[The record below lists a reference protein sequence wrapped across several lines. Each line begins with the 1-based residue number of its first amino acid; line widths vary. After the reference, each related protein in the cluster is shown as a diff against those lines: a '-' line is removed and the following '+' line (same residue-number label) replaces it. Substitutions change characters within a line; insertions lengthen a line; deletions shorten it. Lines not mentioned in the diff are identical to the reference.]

1 MANNLSS
8 SSVQRAAQAAHKHQ
22 KMKERIEEEAMLAQ
36 ARADR
41 AWRGDPKRKEQ
52 LLASRAAEAAEAV
65 AATKP
70 EKPKAKKK
78 AVPKKQ
84 AAVTQKTVAKK
95 KKVTAKK
102 KSAAKKG

>member
-1 MANNLSS
+1 M
-8 SSVQRAAQAAHKHQ
+8 SSVMKAMQAAHKHQ
-22 KMKERIEEEAMLAQ
+22 RLKERIEEEAMLAQ
-36 ARADR
+36 ERADR

-52 LLASRAAEAAEAV
+52 LLAARAAEAA
-65 AATKP
+65 AA

-78 AVPKKQ
+78 AAPKKQ

-95 KKVTAKK
+95 KTTAKK

>member
-1 MANNLSS
+1 M
-8 SSVQRAAQAAHKHQ
+8 SSVMKAMQATHKHQ
-22 KMKERIEEEAMLAQ
+22 KMKERIKEEEMLAQ
-36 ARADR
+36 EKAER

-52 LLASRAAEAAEAV
+52 LWAARAAEATEAV
-65 AATKP
+65 AA

-78 AVPKKQ
+78 AAPKKQ

-95 KKVTAKK
+95 KKATAKK

>member
-1 MANNLSS
+1 M
-8 SSVQRAAQAAHKHQ
+8 SSVMKAMQAAHKHQ
-22 KMKERIEEEAMLAQ
+22 RLKERIEEEAMLAQ

-65 AATKP
+65 EVAKP

-78 AVPKKQ
+78 AAPKKQ

-95 KKVTAKK
+95 KKATAKK